1 MCKHPDTLTAEELS
15 TYQPGW
21 DCVCVYSNP
30 KDCTCGANWTPREV
44 YELRNMVLDLEDQL
58 NRQKQLMIAA
68 ADNLDAVKKQRDDA
82 ELAKSDLEAVRDI
95 NERLGHYISGVEYA
109 AGYLLNKETRRAMFT
124 DARKYADDRMF
135 GTTQYYTEPTTNYA
149 LEA

>member
-21 DCVCVYSNP
+21 DCVCILCNP

-44 YELRNMVLDLEDQL
+44 YELRNMVLDLENQL
-58 NRQKQLMIAA
+58 GQQKAL
-68 ADNLDAVKKQRDDA
+68 ADDALDALARAEKANQDLESSARDLDHAWKRNA
-82 ELAKSDLEAVRDI
+82 ELEDYI
-95 NERLGHYISGVEYA
+95 NGISHASSYM
-109 AGYLLNKETRRAMFT
+109 LNKETRRAMFEE
-124 DARKYADDRMF
+124 ARKYAINMAQGNYHYND
-135 GTTQYYTEPTTNYA
+135 PPSTNYA

>member
-15 TYQPGW
+15 IYQPGW
-21 DCVCVYSNP
+21 DCICVYSNP
-30 KDCTCGANWTPREV
+30 INCTCGANWTPREV
-44 YELRNMVLDLEDQL
+44 YELRNMVLDLENQLSDQKKL
-58 NRQKQLMIAA
+58 NLLL
-68 ADNLDAVKKQRDDA
+68 ADDLHGAKRQRDEN
-82 ELAKSDLEAVRDI
+82 ELAKSDLESVRAI
-95 NERLGHYISGVEYA
+95 NERLEHYISGVEYA

-135 GTTQYYTEPTTNYA
+135 GTNQYYAEPTTQYA

>member
-15 TYQPGW
+15 IYQPGW
-21 DCVCVYSNP
+21 DCICVYANP
-30 KDCTCGANWTPREV
+30 INCTCGANWTPREV
-44 YELRNMVLDLEDQL
+44 YELRNMVLDLENQLSDQKKL
-58 NRQKQLMIAA
+58 NLLL
-68 ADNLDAVKKQRDDA
+68 ADDLHGAKRQRDDA
-82 ELAKSDLEAVRDI
+82 ELAKSDVEAVRAI
-95 NERLGHYISGVEYA
+95 NERLEHYISGVEYA

-135 GTTQYYTEPTTNYA
+135 GTTQHYAEPTTQYA